1 MHSWNTIHDCDIA
14 PSPIV
19 PTYRPDPSSKRR
31 YSSMPSPMSSKDAP
45 RPRVASAPRHQA
57 RSAGMA
63 ERPTRNE
70 NLSDLVRFFHQ
81 TVPVEPATAPP
92 AANSSA
98 KEPLTKEQVKP
109 FHRRLLQFTQR
120 QKKDAPSAP
129 KSKEDEQRRQIEALR
144 REGYL
149 GNPKPAPST
158 RSARSKASTD
168 SSLSFSRSRKLD
180 VENIGQPWLEKESR
194 NDGPKLSTDTK
205 RRLASLD
212 LGDFGPMVD
221 VAVSLSTDF
230 DDSSPP
236 PYQPSAS
243 SVSRS
248 GQNSASQSTSALPL
262 AKSSIEAQSSRSV
275 TTDPRPASSSADS
288 KDGHT
293 RRRSNSSGY
302 HNAAGA
308 SQPALQPVNMQT
320 TESSDSSG
328 KSEPKQDQDAEQ
340 RTQAPK
346 SLKLFPD
353 VASSGPASKATRRL
367 SATPR
372 YQTPSSKVHPKTETP
387 EIVEPSS
394 DKERSS
400 ENSSSDGPK
409 DEAKPTSSK
418 TFATS
423 TSESATA
430 EKTSQQDT
438 QGQATSRSPSL
449 TMGALKAFPLPAPT
463 RPLPSVPKGH
473 VPSATPEAK
482 LQASSRMIR
491 PGLKASALQL
501 PQPSPIAEDPRELQ
515 GRPATALGYAGEQ
528 DAAEDHD
535 NLQSRASLERPKSTE
550 PDHQAPRRRASSIR
564 VPRMHDLHES
574 PTEHSSEQAAE
585 GQSVADSSVLSQDVA
600 TKTFG
605 KRAARKGL
613 HINPRIDRKHLP
625 FGLPSPPPTA
635 ALPSDPPVQPPT
647 DSSAGHRNY
656 TVPTGAPNVRG
667 LDIAFQGGAGAAG
680 ISRSNSSRSSLRHEG
695 IAESYEQSRCESP
708 LPSSDDDGFGPS
720 ADTKRSRRAIEN
732 PSQRTMPTRRGYET
746 LDTRPSHGRLR
757 FPHHT
762 RPQTPQEHSGYG
774 MEKASSPQS
783 QYSQSPYRSRDSQG
797 SYRAQP
803 GSGRAGDFLEDRVA
817 NLERQNQILQAAL
830 LAALNAG
837 GKGPLEALQ
846 SSSVSPTFPAGG
858 LGNPY
863 QSRRPESWVSSS
875 RSSEHSACETPSS
888 LRESQAKVRQFDHMI
903 EDIESGWLSDKP
915 SLSGARMTR
924 NR

>member
-1 MHSWNTIHDCDIA
+1 
-14 PSPIV
+14 
-19 PTYRPDPSSKRR
+19 
-31 YSSMPSPMSSKDAP
+31 
-45 RPRVASAPRHQA
+45 
-57 RSAGMA
+57 MA

-81 TVPVEPATAPP
+81 TVPVSSTDAATALP
-92 AANSSA
+92 AAKSSA
-98 KEPLTKEQVKP
+98 KEPLTKEQMKP

-149 GNPKPAPST
+149 SNPKPAPST
-158 RSARSKASTD
+158 ISTRSKASTD
-168 SSLSFSRSRKLD
+168 SSLSFSRSRKMD

-194 NDGPKLSTDTK
+194 NDGPKLSTDAK

-243 SVSRS
+243 SASRS

-262 AKSSIEAQSSRSV
+262 AKSSIEAQSSQSA
-275 TTDPRPASSSADS
+275 TTDRPASSFADS

-293 RRRSNSSGY
+293 RQRSNSSGCSMRVKE
-302 HNAAGA
+302 HSAVPN
-308 SQPALQPVNMQT
+308 LQPVPQPVDKQT
-320 TESSDSSG
+320 TESSDSPG
-328 KSEPKQDQDAEQ
+328 KSELKQDQDAEP
-340 RTQAPK
+340 RAQAPK

-353 VASSGPASKATRRL
+353 VAPSGPATEATRRL
-367 SATPR
+367 SAAPR
-372 YQTPSSKVHPKTETP
+372 YQTPSSKVPATHSRPKAETP

-394 DKERSS
+394 DKEQPP
-400 ENSSSDGPK
+400 ENFSSDGPK
-409 DEAKPTSSK
+409 DETKLTCSK
-418 TFATS
+418 ALATPAS
-423 TSESATA
+423 SESATA
-430 EKTSQQDT
+430 EQTPQ
-438 QGQATSRSPSL
+438 QATQSQATPRSPSL
-449 TMGALKAFPLPAPT
+449 TMGTLTAFPLPAPT

-501 PQPSPIAEDPRELQ
+501 PQPSPIAEDPRELH

-528 DAAEDHD
+528 DAADDHD
-535 NLQSRASLERPKSTE
+535 NLQSCASLERPKSTE
-550 PDHQAPRRRASSIR
+550 PENHTPRRRASSIR

-574 PTEHSSEQAAE
+574 PTEHSSEQTAE
-585 GQSVADSSVLSQDVA
+585 GQSVADSPVDAA
-600 TKTFG
+600 TKKLG
-605 KRAARKGL
+605 KRGARKGL
-613 HINPRIDRKHLP
+613 HINSRIDRKHLP

-647 DSSAGHRNY
+647 ERSAGHRNY

-667 LDIAFQGGAGAAG
+667 LDIAFQGGPGASG

-695 IAESYEQSRCESP
+695 ITESYEQNRCESP
-708 LPSSDDDGFGPS
+708 LPSSDDEGFGPS
-720 ADTKRSRRAIEN
+720 AATKLSRRAIEN
-732 PSQRTMPTRRGYET
+732 QSQRTIPTRRGYET
-746 LDTRPSHGRLR
+746 LDARPNHGRLR
-757 FPHHT
+757 YPHHA
-762 RPQTPQEHSGYG
+762 RPQTPQDHSGYG
-774 MEKASSPQS
+774 MEKASPQS

-837 GKGPLEALQ
+837 GKSPLENLQ
-846 SSSVSPTFPAGG
+846 NSSVSPTFPTGG

-863 QSRRPESWVSSS
+863 QSRYTSRPESWVSSS

-915 SLSGARMTR
+915 SLIGARMTR